1 MLLGF
6 YLLLGVLHV
15 TKGCSLTD
23 NKKTSKVT
31 AHVGDTV
38 LLPCSCAAQQSPASM
53 PTWRKINKL
62 TNDWDSVT
70 LNQKRFQLSNVQ
82 VPGNLSL
89 LISHLTVEDDGLY
102 RCQIRIDDYTD
113 INLSVQEGSIRKPPD
128 TMSMAF
134 LSFIPVVLL
143 LLGLGGVI
151 FWRCRARKRE
161 QTPSSEGLT
170 GQKNDEETE
179 GKEQETQD
187 DVTYTTVV
195 PTDTAQR
202 PKVVSPEERTEYA
215 VIKLNQ

>member
-62 TNDWDSVT
+62 TKDWDSVT

-102 RCQIRIDDYTD
+102 RCQIRRDYYTD
-113 INLSVQEGSIRKPPD
+113 INLSVQ
-128 TMSMAF
+128 
-134 LSFIPVVLL
+134 
-143 LLGLGGVI
+143 
-151 FWRCRARKRE
+151 ARKRE